1 MARGSP
7 RTGGP
12 PSTKIFCPLICP
24 PTGIGDEGKYDASEV
39 PSAAGVRARRAR
51 ARPLERTRDSNP
63 RPRPWLAK
71 VRRECLNCRATA
83 VSLRGSPLRR
93 PTRYAEAVDPA
104 RARQLLAAER
114 ERIERDLAGLV
125 HPDEGAAAEADEFDA
140 GDLGRELLQD
150 ELDEG
155 RREDLQEQLAAVER
169 AEQRLAAG
177 TYGLSVQSGEPI
189 PDERLEAVPTAELT
203 VAEADEEARRLG
215 R

>member
-1 MARGSP
+1 MLVRDRSSGRG
-7 RTGGP
+7 T
-12 PSTKIFCPLICP
+12 
-24 PTGIGDEGKYDASEV
+24 
-39 PSAAGVRARRAR
+39 
-51 ARPLERTRDSNP
+51 RTRDPYP
-63 RPRPWLAK
+63 RLAK
-71 VRRECLNCRATA
+71 VRRECLNYQVTA
-83 VSLRGSPLRR
+83 ESFAARLRW